1 MAEVPSGTVTVLF
14 TDIEGSTRLLQR
26 VGHRYTAL
34 LAEHNALLRAAF
46 QAHDGYEIRTEG
58 DSFFVV
64 FQRAED
70 AVRAALAAQ
79 RLLTSHT
86 WPEDGQIRVRIGLHT
101 GEPTCVNGD
110 FVGLDVHR
118 GARIADAGHGGQI
131 LISDATWAA
140 VVGPLRDE
148 ATFEDLG
155 QHALR
160 DILTPEHLFQ
170 VTAPGLPIEFPPL
183 RTRVPRSS
191 TLPIQRG
198 RLIGRDHE
206 VRAIR
211 RLLLQEDVSLVTLT
225 GPGGAGKTRLA
236 VHVASHLV
244 DHFEH
249 GVIFVDLAP
258 VRDPERL
265 VPAIAEPVGVRESP
279 SRPALDG
286 VLEHLRDQQA
296 LLVLDNFEQV
306 VEAATVVATLLA
318 RCRRLKILV
327 TSRERLQIREERE
340 LPISPLALPD
350 PDLPLPVE
358 ELLHNP
364 AVALFVERAVAARS
378 DFALSPENARAVAT
392 ICVALDGLPLALEL
406 AAARVK
412 LISPH
417 LLVARFAGPRT
428 DARLGVLTSG
438 PRDLP
443 ARQRTLRD
451 AIAWSY
457 DLLSEPERALFR
469 RLAVFVGGF
478 EIAAAEAMLN
488 LADDQDDHGTLTR
501 LTNAQDSASGIL
513 DLVASLVDKSLLIRQ
528 SQDDASTRFGLLE
541 TIREYGL
548 EQLAACGETAAAHA
562 AHTRYF
568 LRVAEQA
575 EQEERGPDQVVW
587 LDQLETDHDNLRA
600 ALGWLLTERPETEE
614 SARLAAALG
623 RFWFVRSHYSEG
635 RRWLDRVLAAPGA
648 QAPAVRAKL
657 LISNGALAR
666 MHNDLTRAAA
676 QLEEGLALYEALDDL
691 DGVAWAL
698 THLGMVVQFQGQ
710 DERGVALLERAVTI
724 YRDSGDTWALSRA
737 LLNLGCAFNTQGLP
751 RRAIVAFEESIALK
765 RDLHDVR
772 GLSRLLCFFAD
783 SHFELGDREQAAL
796 LYEEA
801 LQRSRRVSDV
811 LALCRATEGLA
822 AIAESQGAID
832 RAIALYQESLLIRR
846 DRGEAIGVAEVLQ
859 ALAAIEADRG
869 QAERGTRL
877 FAAAQRVLD
886 EAGATVS
893 TVGRSAYA
901 RILATLRAALA
912 PDAFAAAWAAG
923 AALRPQQAIEEALF
937 DASPAPPSAASTP
950 TESHREPTCA

>member
-1 MAEVPSGTVTVLF
+1 MAEVPSGTVTVFF
-14 TDIEGSTRLLQR
+14 TDIEGSTQLLQR
-26 VGHRYTAL
+26 VGDRYGAL
-34 LAEHNALLRAAF
+34 LAEHNAMLRAAF
-46 QAHDGYEIRTEG
+46 QSHDGYGVRTEG

-79 RLLTSHT
+79 RLLTSHA
-86 WPEDGQIRVRIGLHT
+86 WPEDGKIRVRIGLHT
-101 GEPTCVNGD
+101 GEPAFLNGD

-118 GARIADAGHGGQI
+118 GARISDAGHGGQV

-140 VVGPLRDE
+140 VVDLLRDE

-160 DILTPEHLFQ
+160 DILTPEHLYQ
-170 VTAPGLPIEFPPL
+170 VTAPDLPIEFPPL
-183 RTRVPRSS
+183 RTLAPRSS
-191 TLPIQRG
+191 SLPIQRG
-198 RLIGRDHE
+198 RVIGRDHE
-206 VRAIR
+206 ARTIR
-211 RLLLQEDVSLVTLT
+211 RLLLQKDVGLVTLT
-225 GPGGAGKTRLA
+225 GTGGAGKTRLA

-258 VRDPERL
+258 VRDRERL
-265 VPAIAEPVGVRESP
+265 VPAIAEPLGVRESP
-279 SRPALDG
+279 GRPVLDA
-286 VLEHLRDQQA
+286 VLEHLHSQQL

-306 VEAATVVATLLA
+306 VDAAPVVATLLA

-327 TSRERLQIREERE
+327 TSRERLQIRAERE

-350 PDLPLPVE
+350 PNLLPPVVDLLR
-358 ELLHNP
+358 NP
-364 AVALFVERAVAARS
+364 AVDLFVERAVAIRS
-378 DFALSPENARAVAT
+378 DFTLSPENAMAVAT

-417 LLVARFAGPRT
+417 QLAARFAGPRT

-478 EIAAAEAMLN
+478 EMTAAEAMLD
-488 LADDQDDHGTLTR
+488 LAHDGDEPDSQTR
-501 LTNAQDSASGIL
+501 PTNAQEPVPDIL
-513 DLVASLVDKSLLIRQ
+513 DLLASLLDKSLLIGLR
-528 SQDDASTRFGLLE
+528 QDDASTRLKLLE

-548 EQLAACGETAAAHA
+548 EQLAACGETAAAHD
-562 AHTRYF
+562 AHARYF
-568 LRVAEQA
+568 LRLAEHVELVRPGPNQVA
-575 EQEERGPDQVVW
+575 G

-600 ALGWLLTERPETEE
+600 ALAWLLAERPDSAE

-623 RFWFVRSHYSEG
+623 HFWFARSHFSEG
-635 RRWLDRVLAAPGA
+635 RRWLDRVLAVPRGEALPV
-648 QAPAVRAKL
+648 VRAKL
-657 LISNGALAR
+657 LVSNGALAR
-666 MHNDLTRAAA
+666 MHNDLTHAEA
-676 QLEEGLALYEALDDL
+676 QLEEGLAMYEVLGDQA
-691 DGVAWAL
+691 GVAWTL
-698 THLGMVVQFQGQ
+698 THLGIVEMFQGQ

-724 YRDSGDTWALSRA
+724 YREAGEPWALSRA
-737 LLNLGCAFNTQGLP
+737 LLNLGCAFNMQGFP
-751 RRAIVAFEESIALK
+751 RQAIMVFDESIALK
-765 RDLHDVR
+765 RALQDYR
-772 GLSRLLCFFAD
+772 GLSRLLSFRAD
-783 SHFELGDREQAAL
+783 SSFELGEREQAAP

-801 LQRSRRVSDV
+801 LQLSRRVSDV
-811 LALCRATEGLA
+811 LAYCRATEGLA
-822 AIAESQGAID
+822 AIAESQGLID
-832 RAIALYQESLLIRR
+832 RAIALYRESLLICR
-846 DRGEAIGVAEVLQ
+846 DRGEAIAAAEVLQ
-859 ALAAIEADRG
+859 ALAAIEAGRG

-886 EAGATVS
+886 EAGAAVS
-893 TVGRSAYA
+893 TVGRLAYA

-912 PDAFAAAWAAG
+912 PDAFEAAWAAG
-923 AALRPQQAIEEALF
+923 AALRPQQAIDEALI
-937 DASPAPPSAASTP
+937 DASPVPASVASTLSV
-950 TESHREPTCA
+950 SHR